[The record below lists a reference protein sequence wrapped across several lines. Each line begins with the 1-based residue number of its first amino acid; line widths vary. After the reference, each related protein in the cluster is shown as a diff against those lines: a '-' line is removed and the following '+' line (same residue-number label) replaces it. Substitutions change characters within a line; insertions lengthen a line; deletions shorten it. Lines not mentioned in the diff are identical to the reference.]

1 MEWGGGLA
9 GIQTAIHLGG
19 NMDGIYWARDLRAVL
34 TVLTVRLRQPEPA
47 NSWFGNHAHWQI
59 RPIQRTCKAD
69 GKINFNEIY
78 R

>member
-9 GIQTAIHLGG
+9 GIQTAIHLGE
-19 NMDGIYWARDLRAVL
+19 NMDGIYWARDLRAIL
-34 TVLTVRLRQPEPA
+34 TALTVRRQQPEPS
-47 NSWFGNHAHWQI
+47 NSWFGDHAHWRI

>member
-1 MEWGGGLA
+1 MA

-19 NMDGIYWARDLRAVL
+19 NMDGIYLARDLRAVL
-34 TVLTVRLRQPEPA
+34 TALTFWRRQPEPA
-47 NSWFGNHAHWQI
+47 NLWFGDHAYWQI

-69 GKINFNEIY
+69 GKINFIEIY

>member
-1 MEWGGGLA
+1 MEWGGRLA

-19 NMDGIYWARDLRAVL
+19 NMDDIYWARDLRAVL
-34 TVLTVRLRQPEPA
+34 TALTVQCRQPEPE
-47 NSWFGNHAHWQI
+47 NSWFGDHAYWRI

>member
-9 GIQTAIHLGG
+9 GIQTAIHLEG
-19 NMDGIYWARDLRAVL
+19 NMYDIYWTRDLRAVL
-34 TVLTVRLRQPEPA
+34 TTLIVQRRQPETA
-47 NSWFGNHAHWQI
+47 NSWFGDHAHWRI